1 MKIEPPRRTP
11 EEEQKL
17 VVLDCLKHLGPC
29 TELQL
34 VQFLFEHDLMNYFE
48 MMFALND
55 LCDRGQA
62 VRAKKQTGYAYQLT
76 AAGEEA
82 LQLFGNRVPRSLQAI
97 LKKEA
102 AGWKRRFQQEA
113 QCRQKIEETDRGEY
127 VLSLTVMEQERDL
140 MNLSLALPARE
151 LAQQLAE
158 KWPRK
163 ASEVYAAVIRILSEE

>member
-1 MKIEPPRRTP
+1 MKIQPPRRTP
-11 EEEQKL
+11 DNEQKFM
-17 VVLDCLKHLGPC
+17 VLYSLARLGPC
-29 TELQL
+29 TDLQL
-34 VQFLFEHDLMNYFE
+34 LQFLFENDLLNYFE

-82 LQLFGNRVPRSLQAI
+82 LQLFGNRVPRSLQSL

-102 AGWKRRFQQEA
+102 AAWKRRFQQEA

-127 VLSLTVMEQERDL
+127 ILSLAVMEQERDL
-140 MNLSLALPARE
+140 MSLNLALPTRE
-151 LAQQLAE
+151 LARQMGE
-158 KWPRK
+158 KWPQK
-163 ASEVYAAVIRILSEE
+163 ASEIYAAVIRILSEE